1 MVIQRWQSVL
11 LLIAAVMMACF
22 TFMSLG
28 QLQLPEYTCNF
39 TTLGFEIEGIATD
52 GGPSGYTQHTWGF
65 FVVSLMSFL
74 IPLVAIFCYKNMR
87 LQKMLCLIDVLF
99 LFALTGIGCV
109 LGYSNPEQSVSWSS
123 VIIAP
128 LIAFLADIFA
138 YNRICSDQRKLR
150 SADRLR

>member
-1 MVIQRWQSVL
+1 ML

-39 TTLGFEIEGIATD
+39 TTLGFEIEGITTD

>member
-39 TTLGFEIEGIATD
+39 TTLGFEIEGIATHD
-52 GGPSGYTQHTWGF
+52 GPSGYTQHTWGF

-99 LFALTGIGCV
+99 LFALAGIGCV
-109 LGYSNPEQSVSWSS
+109 LGYSNPQQSVSWSS